1 MASDREEASAGLER
15 LETKIE
21 AAEEA
26 LNDGIHDKDINEA
39 VAEAETLIQEA
50 SKELS

>member
-1 MASDREEASAGLER
+1 MKKLN
-15 LETKIE
+15 LKIKDMPY

-39 VAEAETLIQEA
+39 VAEA
-50 SKELS
+50 